1 MYDRKRKIYELVYY
15 LLDNSYAWH
24 LQYMQAVLIPS
35 EIDKIIKEREKFNKS
50 ILERIVHL
58 LEPQSSIESI
68 KIYVNGT
75 TIELESKHYGTELK
89 EVKESLDN
97 NENIKVESDYKEIC
111 ISNYQGYEITYVS
124 DYGEIMTNK
133 GK

>member
-1 MYDRKRKIYELVYY
+1 MYGRKRKIYELVYY

-35 EIDKIIKEREKFNKS
+35 EIDKIIKERKKFNKS

-68 KIYVNGT
+68 KIFVNGT

>member
-1 MYDRKRKIYELVYY
+1 MYGRKRKIYELVYY

-68 KIYVNGT
+68 KIFVNGT
-75 TIELESKHYGTELK
+75 TIDLESKYYGTELK